1 MIRGHISE
9 IDCPFSVGMID
20 EEEETEEDL
29 ILMRQL
35 TFIVGT
41 GRSGSTALSR
51 IVRTHTGILSLNE
64 FLTSLV
70 APDIAFPLEPISG
83 DAFWKLLSDT
93 ENLMT
98 MLFRSGVT
106 MEEFLYP
113 RTPGRFSRETGIPR
127 ISGMT
132 LPHLTDDPDGLLD
145 ELERP
150 IMMWP
155 RRTPPEHYEALF
167 ELLRTRFEKRVVV
180 ERSGFSL
187 PWVPCLREA
196 FPRARFVHLHRNGPD
211 CALSMSRHAGFRL
224 IALRRELYR
233 AAGVQRVVDLSP
245 TGLPPISAA
254 LPPHLAALL
263 APQFDPKLIWEA
275 DLPLAGFGALWSE
288 LIGAGLAALAEV
300 PAVQRMAVAFED
312 ILDAPDRE
320 LSRLAAFI
328 GETAPA
334 AWLDEARAMLDPGRR
349 GLARHLPPPDRVAL
363 EEACAPGMRA
373 LAAAR

>member
-1 MIRGHISE
+1 
-9 IDCPFSVGMID
+9 
-20 EEEETEEDL
+20 
-29 ILMRQL
+29 MRQL

-51 IVRTHTGILSLNE
+51 IVRAHTGILSLNE
-64 FLTSLV
+64 FLSCLGV
-70 APDIAFPLEPISG
+70 PDIAFPRKPISG

-93 ENLMT
+93 ENPLT
-98 MLFRSGVT
+98 RLFRSGVT
-106 MEEFLYP
+106 MEEFLYS
-113 RTPGRFSRETGIPR
+113 RNPGRFSRETGIPR
-127 ISGMT
+127 ISWMV

-145 ELERP
+145 ELERSV
-150 IMMWP
+150 MTWP

-167 ELLRTRFEKRVVV
+167 ELLRTRFDKRVVV

-187 PWVPCLREA
+187 HWVPCLREG

-224 IALRRELYR
+224 IALRREIVR
-233 AAGVQRVVDLSP
+233 VAGVQRLEDL
-245 TGLPPISAA
+245 TGRQLEA
-254 LPPHLAALL
+254 LPPHLAGLL

-300 PAVQRMAVAFED
+300 PAAQRMAVAYED

-320 LSRLAAFI
+320 LSRLAAFV

-334 AWLDEARAMLDPGRR
+334 AWLDEARAMLDPSRR
-349 GLARHLPPPDRVAL
+349 GLARQLPPPDRAAL
-363 EEACAPGMRA
+363 EEACAPGMQA